1 MSVVGIVVPTIG
13 QRPQYLET
21 TLRSLKAA
29 GDCYV
34 VLVGR
39 AGFDGAKFAKSGLV
53 DKYIDE
59 DGPSVPNKINQ
70 GFRALPENIEYITWI
85 GDDDLLSAGSLD
97 TAVRELE
104 KPEKPVMVFGH
115 CQYID
120 SDGNDVL
127 VKRTGRWAVP
137 LLRFGPQ
144 LIPQPSAFFRRD
156 AFDKVGGLSDRF
168 EFAFDFDLFLK
179 LTKVGKAVFIDRILS
194 SHRWH
199 ATSLTYSRRW
209 DSVREASQV
218 RVSNLVPAVRII
230 SFVWE
235 YPVMATTYF
244 AGVFLSGNFV
254 SKIKRSFRR

>member
-21 TLRSLKAA
+21 TLRSLRAA
-29 GDCYV
+29 GNCYV

-39 AGFDGAKFAKSGLV
+39 AGFDGAKFTISGLV

-85 GDDDLLSAGSLD
+85 GDDDLLSPGSLD
-97 TAVRELE
+97 SAVHELE
-104 KPEKPVMVFGH
+104 KAEKPVMVFGH

-120 SDGNDVL
+120 SDGNEVL
-127 VKRTGRWAVP
+127 VKKTGRWAVP
-137 LLRFGPQ
+137 LLRVGPQ

-156 AFDKVGGLSDRF
+156 AFAKVGSLSDKY
-168 EFAFDFDLFLK
+168 EFAFDFDLFIK
-179 LTKVGKAVFIDRILS
+179 LSKLGTAVFVNQILS

-199 ATSLTYSRRW
+199 DTSLTYSRRL
-209 DSVREASQV
+209 DSVREASKV
-218 RVSNLVPAVRII
+218 RVSNLKTVTRVF
-230 SFVWE
+230 SFLWE
-235 YPVMATTYF
+235 IPVQLVTYF
-244 AGVFLSGNFV
+244 AGKLASGSTF
-254 SKIKRSFRR
+254 SKLLRRAPR